1 MGTFAS
7 SACVMEMKERRRKRS
22 GWGEA
27 RRGDTPPPLVAA
39 VVRMANAASSNAI
52 VRANPLHQPLSADLC
67 DSERTILCY
76 LVRKVFVMRKRE
88 SHTTLLNNGA
98 SVK

>member
-22 GWGEA
+22 VGGEA

-39 VVRMANAASSNAI
+39 VVRMANAANSNAI
-52 VRANPLHQPLSADLC
+52 VRENSVHQPLSADLR
-67 DSERTILCY
+67 DSERTILCK
-76 LVRKVFVMRKRE
+76 LKCAKF
-88 SHTTLLNNGA
+88 LL
-98 SVK
+98 